1 MPRARRPTRT
11 NSSPS
16 AVRRPPLTP
25 KGVRLQKAMADAGV
39 GARRDCE
46 EMILAGRVRVN
57 GETITSLPH
66 FIDPASDVVEL
77 DHEVL
82 KLPSTRVETKA
93 EQPDR
98 HFAYVL
104 INKPKGVITTTSDP
118 EGRRT
123 VLDFVPLALRR
134 ERLFPVGRLDADSTG
149 LLLITNDGDFAYQLT
164 HPKFGV
170 TKEYRVT
177 CAGLASGDQL
187 ERLKRGMYLVTP
199 TPEGVKNTKR
209 AQMESVRIVKRL
221 VDRARGDRT
230 VLHVTLREGQNRE
243 IRRML
248 ARIGL
253 KVRDLERIAIG
264 PLRAG
269 TLKPGQ
275 SKLLGK
281 KDVERLRAATFASG
295 DV

>member
-1 MPRARRPTRT
+1 MARSSRSP
-11 NSSPS
+11 SPS
-16 AVRRPPLTP
+16 AVRRPPFTET

-39 GARRDCE
+39 GARRECE

-57 GETITSLPH
+57 GETVTSLPC

-77 DHEVL
+77 DREVL
-82 KLPSTRVETKA
+82 KLSSAPAAQKA
-93 EQPDR
+93 HTPER
-98 HFAYVL
+98 GFSYVL

-123 VLDFVPLALRR
+123 VLDFVPPALRR

-149 LLLITNDGDFAYQLT
+149 LIIITNDGDFAYQLT

-187 ERLKRGMYLVTP
+187 QKLKRGMYLVTP
-199 TPEGVKNTKR
+199 TSDGTKSTKR

-230 VLHVTLREGQNRE
+230 ILHVTLREGKNRE

-264 PLRAG
+264 PLRVAG
-269 TLKPGQ
+269 LKPGQ

-281 KDVERLRAATFASG
+281 KDVERLRAAMIE
-295 DV
+295 

>member
-1 MPRARRPTRT
+1 MLMSRSPRDR
-11 NSSPS
+11 SPS
-16 AVRRPPLTP
+16 AARHAPLHSP

-57 GETITSLPH
+57 GETITSLPY
-66 FIDPASDVVEL
+66 FIDPAKDVVEL

-82 KLPSTRVETKA
+82 KLPQIEAGSHA
-93 EQPDR
+93 EQKPAR
-98 HFAYVL
+98 TFSYLL

-123 VLDFVPLALRR
+123 VLDFVPPALRR

-177 CAGLASGDQL
+177 CAGLASGEQL
-187 ERLKRGMYLVTP
+187 QKLKRGMYLVTP
-199 TPEGVKNTKR
+199 TAEGTPNAKR
-209 AQMESVRIVKRL
+209 AQMESVRIIKRF

-230 VLHVTLREGQNRE
+230 ILQVTLREGQNRE

-248 ARIGL
+248 ARVGL
-253 KVRDLERIAIG
+253 KVRELERVAIG

-269 TLKPGQ
+269 DLKPGQ
-275 SKLLGK
+275 AKLLGK
-281 KDVERLRAATFASG
+281 KDVERLRAATLSS
-295 DV
+295 